1 MGQMEQR
8 EGNSKHWVAL
18 TLKARNL
25 VVGTAAESL
34 GGGAWRRGRR
44 LLKLPAQAVKERV
57 ESEGRDDRNLGR
69 ESQNGKFQDIGCCP
83 RSHGQQANLS
93 LPAGARG
100 SKTQRCDRKRSSH
113 QRQRAKTKVCLVPR
127 ERA

>member
-1 MGQMEQR
+1 MEQR
-8 EGNSKHWVAL
+8 EGNSKHWGAL

-25 VVGTAAESL
+25 VVGTALESF
-34 GGGAWRRGRR
+34 GGGSAWRRGKS
-44 LLKLPAQAVKERV
+44 LLKLPARAVKERAQ
-57 ESEGRDDRNLGR
+57 SEGRDDRSLGR
-69 ESQNGKFQDIGCCP
+69 ESKNGKFQDIGRWP

-113 QRQRAKTKVCLVPR
+113 QRQRAKTKVCLGPR